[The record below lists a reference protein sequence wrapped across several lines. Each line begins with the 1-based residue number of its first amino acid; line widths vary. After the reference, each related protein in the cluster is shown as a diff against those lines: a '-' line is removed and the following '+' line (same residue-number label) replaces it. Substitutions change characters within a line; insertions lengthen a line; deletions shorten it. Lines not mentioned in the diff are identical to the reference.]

1 MAAGAVALQVL
12 HEVVPVEIVAWV
24 QSVGDVDAKVDEA
37 TVTMADVDA
46 NDMRCPD
53 AEAAERMVSLIRS
66 VRRDGDTIGGV
77 VRCVV
82 RGLPQGLGEPI
93 FGKLEAV
100 LAGAMLSLPAAKGFE
115 SGSGYAGTRMRGSDH
130 NDLWEPAP
138 GGGARTR
145 TNHSGGIQGGISN
158 GMPVTFT
165 VAFKPV
171 ATLFSEQAT
180 VDDQGRATTV
190 QPKGRHDP
198 CVLPRA
204 VAIVEAMAALTM
216 CDALLQQRA
225 RSGLGTV
232 PAIGQW
238 PWR

>member
-1 MAAGAVALQVL
+1 
-12 HEVVPVEIVAWV
+12 
-24 QSVGDVDAKVDEA
+24 
-37 TVTMADVDA
+37 
-46 NDMRCPD
+46 
-53 AEAAERMVSLIRS
+53 LIKR

-82 RGLPQGLGEPI
+82 RGLPPGLGEPI

-100 LAGAMLSLPAAKGFE
+100 LAAAMLSLPAAKGFE
-115 SGSGYAGTRMRGSDH
+115 SGSGYAGTRMRGSAH
-130 NDLWEPAP
+130 NDVWEPDI
-138 GGGARTR
+138 GGGARTT

-171 ATLFSEQAT
+171 ATVFSEQAT
-180 VDDQGRATTV
+180 VNERGEATTIK
-190 QPKGRHDP
+190 PKGRHDP

-225 RSGLGTV
+225 RAGLGTV
-232 PAIGQW
+232 PALGQW